1 MHMKQSPSLKRVLL
15 PAFLP
20 AGLAAGLAAALAALL
35 LSGAADAR
43 PRILIDFNGNTGG
56 VSTAGDSWVTTS
68 DATVCGL
75 NSTAPAACGIT
86 FISKSSVATR
96 LGFAVNIGGVSYDS
110 LFINS
115 NGFITFG
122 SAQTGNFV
130 AAATITDL
138 QPVITANGTVT
149 RPFIAP
155 LYRQM
160 SIPDVSI
167 TSFAPFGGGA
177 SYFRATGDPLA
188 PFNVTERVP
197 AFAVTWIDSDFNLT
211 PQVTTQLVLYSAG
224 ASGDFYLR
232 LRYGQNDNDQYTGL
246 AGGSLVTGLA
256 TDAFQLAS
264 TLGGP
269 TANLNDY
276 LFVFRNG
283 ALVPSVDS
291 DADGLLNGV
300 DNCRLV
306 ANSDQRDTNSD
317 GYGNVCD
324 PDFNN
329 NGIVDSQDGALLK
342 AAFGSGAF
350 PDRDLNGN
358 NIVDSQDGAILKAR
372 FGQAP
377 GPSGFK
383 P

>member
-1 MHMKQSPSLKRVLL
+1 MNLSKSPILL
-15 PAFLP
+15 PAR
-20 AGLAAGLAAALAALL
+20 AAALSLFAGAML

-43 PRILIDFNGNTGG
+43 PRILIDFAGEAGG
-56 VSTAGDSWVTTS
+56 VSSTSGDSWVLTS
-68 DATVCGL
+68 NATVCGL
-75 NSTAPAACGIT
+75 DSTAPASCGIT
-86 FISKSSVATR
+86 FVSKNSVATK
-96 LGFAVNIGGVSYDS
+96 LGFQVNIGGVTYDS
-110 LFINS
+110 LFVNS

-122 SAQTGNFV
+122 SPKTGNFV
-130 AAATITDL
+130 AAATIPDL
-138 QPVITANGTVT
+138 QQVITANGSTT

-160 SIPDVSI
+160 SIPDVPV

-188 PFNVTERVP
+188 PFNVAERVP
-197 AFAVTWIDSDFNLT
+197 AFAVTWIDSDFNLD
-211 PQVTTQLVLYSAG
+211 PQVLTQLVLYSAG
-224 ASGDFYLR
+224 ANGDFYLR
-232 LRYGQNDNDQYTGL
+232 LRYGQSDNVQYSGL

-256 TDAFQLAS
+256 TDVFQLAS

-283 ALVPSVDS
+283 ALVPSIDT
-291 DADGLLNGV
+291 DADGVLNGV
-300 DNCRLV
+300 DNCRMV
-306 ANSDQRDTNSD
+306 VNADQRDTNGD
-317 GYGNVCD
+317 GYGNLCD

-342 AAFGSGAF
+342 AAFGSGAL

>member
-1 MHMKQSPSLKRVLL
+1 MNLRTLAALNCV
-15 PAFLP
+15 FLQ
-20 AGLAAGLAAALAALL
+20 AGLAALF
-35 LSGAADAR
+35 LSGVADAR
-43 PRILIDFNGNTGG
+43 PRILIDFSGETGG
-56 VSTAGDSWVTTS
+56 VGTTGDSWVLTS
-68 DATVCGL
+68 NATVCDL
-75 NSTAPAACGIT
+75 NSTAPASCGIT
-86 FISKSSVATR
+86 FVSKSSVATR
-96 LGFAVNIGGVSYDS
+96 LGFEVNIGGVIYDS
-110 LFINS
+110 VFINS

-122 SAQTGNFV
+122 SAKTGNFV

-138 QPVITANGTVT
+138 QQVITANGTVT
-149 RPFIAP
+149 RPFIAT
-155 LYRQM
+155 LYRQW
-160 SIPDVSI
+160 SVPDVSV
-167 TSFAPFGGGA
+167 TTFAPFGGGA

-188 PFNVTERVP
+188 PYNVGERVP
-197 AFAVTWIDSDFNLT
+197 AFAVTWIDSDFNLN
-211 PQVTTQLVLYSAG
+211 PQVLTQLVLYSAG
-224 ASGDFYLR
+224 ANGDFYLR
-232 LRYGQNDNDQYTGL
+232 LRYGQSDSDQYSGL

-256 TDAFQLAS
+256 TDVFQLAS
-264 TLGGP
+264 TLGGA

-283 ALVPSVDS
+283 ALVPSIDS

-306 ANSDQRDTNSD
+306 VNADQRDTNGD
-317 GYGNVCD
+317 GYGNLCD

-350 PDRDLNGN
+350 PDRDLNAN
-358 NIVDSQDGAILKAR
+358 NLVDSQDGAILKAR